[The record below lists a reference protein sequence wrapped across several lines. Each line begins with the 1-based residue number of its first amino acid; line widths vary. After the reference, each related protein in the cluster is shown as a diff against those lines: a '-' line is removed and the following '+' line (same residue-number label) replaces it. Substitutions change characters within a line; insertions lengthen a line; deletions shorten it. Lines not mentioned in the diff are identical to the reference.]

1 MSSAII
7 PLSCSSFHHKNTS
20 KSEGAALV
28 SPPPG
33 IVSAGIDTLYLSVAA
48 DVPAGMIDLLKEKK
62 AEVQEQTDKHQFI
75 QFGTTDLFSF
85 NLQRTGTTFYPY
97 VLKCGDFTVCLSS
110 RSANSSI
117 PSMQIV
123 VGSMSCNNDLPSLLA
138 QFRRWCRHYG
148 IVLQSDKVSRIDIYA
163 DTTANIEDLRLFNQ
177 SRFVT
182 RAEKVNLYYSNRRIS
197 GLQVGAGD
205 IVFRAYNKI
214 QEMTDKCA
222 GHKME
227 FFRAI
232 WGNVQHVT
240 RCEFQLRREAVRSIC
255 PGVSS
260 LQTVVSKLPNIWRY
274 LTESWFR
281 QTARAVDRLN
291 RNQSRET
298 TSEWW
303 LLVQSAFDAPV
314 HNAATRN
321 KKQKNINVKALV
333 DQAAGIMTTVCAAV
347 GHAPEDLFSILATCA
362 QLIQDKIAENFDLP
376 GFEKDFLSRA
386 AVAHV
391 TF

>member
-1 MSSAII
+1 MSTAII
-7 PLSCSSFHHKNTS
+7 PLSCSPFHHKNNPAGF
-20 KSEGAALV
+20 GAALV

-48 DVPAGMIDLLKEKK
+48 DVPAGLIDLLKDKK
-62 AEVQEQTDKHQFI
+62 AEVQELSDDHQLIKFGQTS
-75 QFGTTDLFSF
+75 LFSF
-85 NLQRTGTTFYPY
+85 NLQRTGTKFYPY

-110 RSANSSI
+110 RSADSSI

-123 VGSMSCNNDLPSLLA
+123 VGSMSCNNDLPSLLQ

-148 IVLQSDKVSRIDIYA
+148 IKIQSDKVSRIDLYA
-163 DTTANIEDLRLFNQ
+163 DTTYNIESLRLFNQ

-182 RAEKVNLYYSNRRIS
+182 RAEKVSLYYSNRRLS

-214 QEMTDKCA
+214 QEMVDKCA
-222 GHKME
+222 GHKMA
-227 FFRAI
+227 FFREI
-232 WGNVQHVT
+232 WGEVEHVT
-240 RCEFQLRREAVRSIC
+240 RCEFQLRREAVKSIC

-260 LQTVVSKLPNIWRY
+260 LHQVVSKLPSIWRY

-303 LLVQSAFDAPV
+303 LVVQSAFDAPS
-314 HNAATRN
+314 HNAAKRD
-321 KKQKNINVKALV
+321 KKIKTINVKSLV
-333 DQAAGIMTTVCAAV
+333 DQAAGIMLTVAAAV
-347 GHAPEDLFSILATCA
+347 GHAHQDLFGILSTAA
-362 QLIQDKIAENFDLP
+362 QLIQDKIVEKTDVP
-376 GFEKDFLSRA
+376 GFEFDYLSR
-386 AVAHV
+386 VAGARL